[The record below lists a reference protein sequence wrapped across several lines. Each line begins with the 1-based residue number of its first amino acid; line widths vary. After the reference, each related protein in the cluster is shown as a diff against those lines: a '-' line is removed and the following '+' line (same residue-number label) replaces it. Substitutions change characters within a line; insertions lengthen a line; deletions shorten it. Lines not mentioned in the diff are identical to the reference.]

1 MDAEELLK
9 KIRELEEGQS
19 ELKREVSELLG
30 HHDDSSSRRRPKQP
44 FAAPTSSRTPHADLT
59 VRLGGRS
66 PRCS

>member
-30 HHDDSSSRRRPKQP
+30 HHDDSSSRRRPKQRRRGRH
-44 FAAPTSSRTPHADLT
+44 TRSL
-59 VRLGGRS
+59 LGGRS
-66 PRCS
+66 PSSS